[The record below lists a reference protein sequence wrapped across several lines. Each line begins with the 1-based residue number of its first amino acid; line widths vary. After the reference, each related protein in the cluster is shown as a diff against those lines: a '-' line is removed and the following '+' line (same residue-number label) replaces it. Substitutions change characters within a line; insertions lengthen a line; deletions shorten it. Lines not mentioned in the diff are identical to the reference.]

1 MKRIVSKIG
10 SIVVLLIISSILI
23 SCDPTE
29 VTTHWI
35 QTWDLSNGTRESIYC
50 QFDDRDKHEILPGKR
65 YEVYKTYLPYNAV
78 KDFSI
83 FFRENDYQTLTI
95 YSESGEP
102 VKIWERENAG
112 VSGRQFWNEK
122 DWQEIDLN
130 EPADAQDATWV
141 FKITASDL
149 SE

>member
-35 QTWDLSNGTRESIYC
+35 QTWYLSNGTRESIYC

-83 FFRENDYQTLTI
+83 FFREMTT
-95 YSESGEP
+95 
-102 VKIWERENAG
+102 R
-112 VSGRQFWNEK
+112 R
-122 DWQEIDLN
+122 
-130 EPADAQDATWV
+130 
-141 FKITASDL
+141 
-149 SE
+149 